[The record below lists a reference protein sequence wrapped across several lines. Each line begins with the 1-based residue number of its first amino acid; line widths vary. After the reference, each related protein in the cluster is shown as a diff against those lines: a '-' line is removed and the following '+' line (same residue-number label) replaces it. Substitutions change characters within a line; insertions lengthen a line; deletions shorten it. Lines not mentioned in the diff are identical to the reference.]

1 MHLRESEQIVKV
13 FHHHP
18 TPFAKG
24 LIFVIFGSLPFFLLL
39 FFIAQGLSTS
49 SAIIANL
56 VLITLFGLVIIHYA
70 AIYWLDR
77 LIITNQRVIYVNW
90 ITLFNRDESEA
101 ELNDIQEVATK
112 EKGIFSAL
120 RVFDYGEFRLETAS
134 TRTTILFDRA
144 PDPEGIRQFL
154 YEVKGKFLRHKPQ
167 L

>member
-1 MHLRESEQIVKV
+1 MHLRESEQIVKT

-24 LIFVIFGSLPFFLLL
+24 LIFMILGSFPFFLMV
-39 FFIAQGLSTS
+39 FFIADSLSTS
-49 SAIIANL
+49 ATIITNL
-56 VLITLFGLVIIHYA
+56 ILFALFGLIIVHYA
-70 AIYWLDR
+70 LIYWLDR
-77 LIITNQRVIYVNW
+77 LIITSQRVIYVNW

-101 ELNDIQEVATK
+101 ELNDIQEIATK

-120 RVFDYGEFRLETAS
+120 RIFDYGEFRLETAS

-167 L
+167 P